1 MLHVTVSLSSRYML
15 FGTEL
20 GLGLGRSLSLKQ
32 FQPSLQL
39 LCSNS
44 SLLST
49 RQSIQWL
56 PEPHSH
62 HVSPQKCCPR
72 RDIPCDGNTWTQ
84 KWDRGSGHLSGP
96 AREKQTSKRSECD
109 CCQHVVKKFPE
120 TVTSRL
126 ESHLETLAGWD
137 SSGVFP

>member
-1 MLHVTVSLSSRYML
+1 MCPPRSVVLAVTYPAMETHGHR
-15 FGTEL
+15 
-20 GLGLGRSLSLKQ
+20 
-32 FQPSLQL
+32 
-39 LCSNS
+39 
-44 SLLST
+44 
-49 RQSIQWL
+49 
-56 PEPHSH
+56 
-62 HVSPQKCCPR
+62 
-72 RDIPCDGNTWTQ
+72 Q

-137 SSGVFP
+137 SSGVCFLDCPAVLHHCLHAVETGNRKDVRGCQGNHERRVLLC